1 MWGDFLYYIQENDKP
16 NWLNNKFNI
25 LKLEN
30 NKIILPI
37 DINKINNKK
46 EQKLAEKTKKI
57 LDKTHSKKMIVS
69 KETKQLTNYI
79 NCLHSYNFEIVD
91 SKWLFEVLSVKAL
104 DFIVEKRNMKK
115 EETKVGILVNDLTQ
129 ITLENIR
136 KIAKEYKSVGI
147 VTNHMERL
155 KKLEEQIL
163 EDEGIIINITNNKR
177 KSLNMVDLILNIDF
191 PSELINKYN
200 INDDAIIINIKG
212 KVKINK
218 KRFKGIN
225 INDYEIKFEN
235 HDNLGRDIL
244 SKYKMAEIYE
254 AKLYKK
260 TPYKSIMDILKKDNV
275 EILML
280 QGKNMRYILAISKN

>member
-57 LDKTHSKKMIVS
+57 LDKTHSKKIIVS

-177 KSLNMVDLILNIDF
+177 KSLNKVDLILNIDF